1 MPIIEWSKSFE
12 LGIDEFDYHHKHLVD
27 LLNMTYDRFT
37 NGASHE
43 ELGAVLDE
51 LADYATYHF
60 AAEEYWMG
68 VHEYPGFTKHSEE
81 HKKFCNRVT
90 EILNDFHNGND
101 SLSLEV
107 LTFIMNWLTHH
118 IMGTDAMYGVFAK
131 GLPHVIN

>member
-1 MPIIEWSKSFE
+1 MALVEWQEMFE
-12 LGIDEFDYHHKHLVD
+12 LGIDEFDDHHKHLVN
-27 LLNMTYDRFT
+27 LLNMTYDGFT
-37 NGASHE
+37 CGASNE

-68 VHEYPGFTKHSEE
+68 VNEYPELSKHSRE
-81 HKKFCNRVT
+81 HEKFCNRLT

-101 SLSLEV
+101 CLSLEV

-118 IMGTDAMYGVFAK
+118 ILETDADYGYFAR
-131 GLPHVIN
+131 GLPNAVN